1 MQTTTLL
8 TDRDIK
14 ILKDLKQ
21 PDGVSVTALLV
32 MGIGLLLL
40 GIFICI
46 LAISEEFLII
56 LGLIVV
62 LMGGGITI
70 AGARLRWK
78 TKAYFANPP
87 HGNMKQVVND
97 KLLRV
102 ELVDKKLLRYCF
114 NGYQLEL
121 YVASGIGHHPAGFRH
136 KRAIDEVKTLQNTPV
151 QLSYVEYM
159 PGEKVLLDITYTQ
172 YNNYTETVLPMTEE
186 DRKKSLS
193 GNASAAGCIL
203 GMAVFL
209 GILFGLITGFD
220 SKTFPL
226 ILIFGVGPMI
236 AIGFGAIAYTSWKT
250 KQATNKITIHTTI
263 TEVVVFWIRSGKS
276 SSKDA
281 FYRLGDGTLVHIT
294 NTPFQ
299 PGDNVLIQ
307 FLQNNNGKRGF
318 VIEMVKI

>member
-21 PDGVSVTALLV
+21 PDGVSVTALLI
-32 MGIGLLLL
+32 MGAALLLM
-40 GIFICI
+40 GVAICI
-46 LAISEEFLII
+46 IAISEEFLII

-78 TKAYFANPP
+78 TKTYFANPP

-114 NGYQLEL
+114 NSYQLEL
-121 YVASGIGHHPAGFRH
+121 YVASGLGHHPSGFRH
-136 KRAIDEVKTLQNTPV
+136 KRPIDEIKTLQNISV

-172 YNNYTETVLPMTEE
+172 YNNYTETVLPITEE
-186 DRKKSLS
+186 DRKKTLS
-193 GNASAAGCIL
+193 GNAGAIGCIL

-209 GILFGLITGFD
+209 GIVLGFITHFD

-236 AIGFGAIAYTSWKT
+236 AIGLGVTAYMSWKT
-250 KQATNKITIHTTI
+250 KQATNKITIRTAI

-276 SSKDA
+276 SSKVS

-294 NTPFQ
+294 NMPFQ

-318 VIEMVKI
+318 VIEMVKC